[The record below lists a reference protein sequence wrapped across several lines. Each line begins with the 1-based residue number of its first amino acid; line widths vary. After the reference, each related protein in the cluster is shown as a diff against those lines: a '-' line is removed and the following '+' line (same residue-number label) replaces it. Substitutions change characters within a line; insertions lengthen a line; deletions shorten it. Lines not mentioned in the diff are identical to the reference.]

1 MEEKDGYKK
10 YLNKLMAVENSI
22 TLICF
27 TILAIVFGKWWI
39 VLFSVL
45 FFTSIEKNKEE

>member
-1 MEEKDGYKK
+1 MSDYTK
-10 YLNKLMAVENSI
+10 MTIAVLVKNSV

-39 VLFSVL
+39 ALFGGL
-45 FFTSIEKNKEE
+45 FLSNLEWKQV